1 MMKKILLTITL
12 FTLSLFALSSFALTA
27 AKDVPANTFL
37 RGQVTEAG
45 TTYPTD
51 IYVYNYNYFMNE
63 YVTVMTP
70 EAPLPNYTI
79 YPKPINPYY
88 DHIYNTQFH
97 INMRI
102 VLKNRFN
109 QIFFDEYVGDF
120 ATIEIYESKER
131 SGLPRVVINDKK
143 GKRTINA

>member
-1 MMKKILLTITL
+1 
-12 FTLSLFALSSFALTA
+12 
-27 AKDVPANTFL
+27 
-37 RGQVTEAG
+37 
-45 TTYPTD
+45 
-51 IYVYNYNYFMNE
+51 MNE

-109 QIFFDEYVGDF
+109 QIFLTNTL
-120 ATIEIYESKER
+120 ATLQPLKSMKAEN
-131 SGLPRVVINDKK
+131 VAVCHV
-143 GKRTINA
+143 